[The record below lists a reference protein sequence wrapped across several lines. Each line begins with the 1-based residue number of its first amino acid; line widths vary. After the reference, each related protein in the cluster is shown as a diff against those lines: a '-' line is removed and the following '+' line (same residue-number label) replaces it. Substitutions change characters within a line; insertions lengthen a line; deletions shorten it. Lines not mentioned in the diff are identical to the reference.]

1 MLHALSR
8 ILTAVVLLTAVGCTT
23 TTDKDIPTDQAL
35 GTPKQTVNYLRWAF
49 TAAPTEDR
57 PEHLWNCLSENFKAE
72 NRITRT
78 DLVTFWKDVDEKL
91 KKYLGEVERIEVVD
105 DRPLDARR
113 WELDLI
119 SDDHRATLL
128 FVLETQYE
136 IRPKRRSEESASGSL
151 RSMSEAVRY
160 EGDKAVI
167 TLPNIR
173 RKINPEDVYLVTLS
187 NGWKIEKIVR
197 HNLAELERNLR
208 KDQRPAPAP
217 ASRPSGL

>member
-1 MLHALSR
+1 MSKALSR
-8 ILTAVVLLTAVGCTT
+8 ILPAVLLACAAACT
-23 TTDKDIPTDQAL
+23 TTDKDVPADQAL

-49 TAAPTEDR
+49 TAAPNDDR
-57 PEHLWNCLSENFKAE
+57 PEHLWNCLSENFKTD

-91 KKYLGEVERIEVVD
+91 KKYLGEVEKIEVVG
-105 DRPLDARR
+105 DRPIDSRR
-113 WELDLI
+113 WELDLE
-119 SDDHRATLL
+119 SEDHKATLL

-167 TLPNIR
+167 TLPNVK
-173 RKINPEDVYLVTLS
+173 RKIDPESIYLVTLS

-197 HNLAELERNLR
+197 HNLAELERSL
-208 KDQRPAPAP
+208 KKAQSPAAAP
-217 ASRPSGL
+217 ASRPASL